1 MGKLVIIYGLGEG
14 KTTAA
19 MGRGIRAIAEGKTV
33 NMIQFLKGHSEENAL
48 AVLERLEP
56 EMKVFRFERYNGRYS
71 QLDDARK
78 QDELINIRNGLN
90 FARKVITTN
99 GCDVLILDEILGL
112 VDQGIL
118 SEDGLRELVQ
128 SRPESMD
135 MIVTGKQ
142 LAPSLVACADVVSR
156 VEREK

>member
-33 NMIQFLKGHSEENAL
+33 NMIQFLKGNSEENAL